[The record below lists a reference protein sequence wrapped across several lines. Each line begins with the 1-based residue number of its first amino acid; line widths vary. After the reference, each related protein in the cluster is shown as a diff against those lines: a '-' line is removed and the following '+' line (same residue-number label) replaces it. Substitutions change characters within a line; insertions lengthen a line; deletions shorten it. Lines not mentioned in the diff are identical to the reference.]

1 MDLISDIPAIYW
13 IILAGAAATYATR
26 FGGYLVVSR
35 FENIP
40 PRINAALDA
49 VPAAVLTTLVAPA
62 LLSLGWAEAV
72 TLCLAGVVALRF
84 SLSVTLVAGGAAI
97 ILLRALSG

>member
-1 MDLISDIPAIYW
+1 MEFLSNIPDIYW
-13 IILAGAAATYATR
+13 IIVAGAAATYATR

-49 VPAAVLTTLVAPA
+49 VPAAVLTTLVVPA
-62 LLSLGWAEAV
+62 LVSLGWAEAI
-72 TLCLAGVVALRF
+72 TLCVTGLVALRY

-97 ILLRALSG
+97 ILLRALTG

>member
-1 MDLISDIPAIYW
+1 MELLFNIPNIYW
-13 IILAGAAATYATR
+13 VIVAGAAATYATR

-62 LLSLGWAEAV
+62 LVSLGWAEAA
-72 TLCLAGVVALRF
+72 TLCVAGLVALRY

-97 ILLRALSG
+97 ILLRALGG